1 MNNLPVK
8 VLQIGMTRN
17 HGGLE
22 TYLLQQ
28 FRALDKTKVK
38 YDFVNITGE
47 YDIVA
52 QEELIAAGC
61 KIFKVNSRHK
71 NPIKHYY
78 QWLKLLCEAHEQYDA
93 IVLNSNSLEY
103 AFPLFA
109 AKWFEIPKRIIHSH
123 NTGYDHKIGVVRNIL
138 IKFNKVLLRFSATHY
153 FACSKVAGKWMFGDD
168 TDFTVIHNAI
178 EPDKFAFNEAKRKK
192 IRQQLELE
200 DSFVIG
206 HVGRFSYQKNHEFLI
221 QVIAEMVRLKPNSR
235 LLLIGDYVGDDTYWK
250 QCKTMVDE
258 FGLSDKVLFLGP
270 RNDVPDLMQA
280 MDCFVLPSHFEG
292 LPLVGIEAQASGLP
306 SFFSDTITRE
316 IGITE
321 LAHFIGIQDVQAWV
335 EQILSGCQT
344 DRKRTNEEIKSAGY
358 DIASEIEKVQQFY
371 LN

>member
-22 TYLLQQ
+22 TYLLHQ

-47 YDIVA
+47 YDIVE
-52 QEELIAAGC
+52 QEELITAGC
-61 KIFKVNSRHK
+61 KIIKVASRHK